1 MASGTNPEEARPYR
15 LLIAEDHAL
24 VREGIRSMLA
34 SEADLEVA
42 GEASN
47 GREAVEA
54 CHSLNPD
61 LVLMDVRM
69 PEMDGLEATRAIK
82 EAQPLIS
89 VLMVTTHRDP
99 DYLLEAVK
107 AGAAGY
113 VLKESTKRE
122 LLEAIRRVLGGESSL
137 DQALSM
143 QIMRRIAKEDAPTE
157 RTQDEPVR
165 NSSATDEVPDN
176 PVASVKH
183 GLTPRESEV
192 LVHLVRGR
200 TNRQIGEDLHLSLST
215 VKRHLERIISKLG
228 VSDRTQAAV
237 MAVELGMLSGPNE

>member
-1 MASGTNPEEARPYR
+1 MNAAENNDAAGRYR
-15 LLIAEDHAL
+15 LLVAEDHAL

-34 SEADLEVA
+34 SEADLGVA

-54 CHSLNPD
+54 CRSLNPD

-82 EAQPLIS
+82 AAQPTVS

-99 DYLLEAVK
+99 DYLLEAVR

-122 LLEAIRRVLGGESSL
+122 LLDAVRRVLSGESSL
-137 DQALSM
+137 DQDLSM

-157 RTQDEPVR
+157 RTPAEPVR
-165 NSSATDEVPDN
+165 DASATDN
-176 PVASVKH
+176 PVASVNH

-215 VKRHLERIISKLG
+215 VKRHLERIIAKLG

-237 MAVELGMLSGPNE
+237 RAVELGMLSGPNE